1 MQLKIPCTHLSIATV
16 IIRNSWGLADF
27 RIRLFATPSNV
38 CGNQLLILLLTKIRI
53 FLFRFN
59 KKWGI
64 SMLWLV
70 MQEIFTMKASRDSH
84 NLYRSSLTWSDPPWL
99 VQTNQS
105 HRKHLEA
112 VDQTKMFRNKVG
124 SITPKISYLAG
135 LLSLITYWM
144 DFNFYICF
152 FHQFNFRSVSHY
164 YWHFER
170 MDVDIFIGIA
180 AKRRE

>member
-1 MQLKIPCTHLSIATV
+1 MFVGTNYWFYCQPRFVFFCYF
-16 IIRNSWGLADF
+16 G
-27 RIRLFATPSNV
+27 
-38 CGNQLLILLLTKIRI
+38 
-53 FLFRFN
+53 FN

-84 NLYRSSLTWSDPPWL
+84 NLYRSSLTWSDPQWL

-105 HRKHLEA
+105 HRIHLEA

-170 MDVDIFIGIA
+170 MDVDIFIEIT